1 MRAIDPMT
9 IEKEAVMNNLL
20 ITLFV
25 VTALA
30 GCSRSDDLDN
40 SHAVKWYMA
49 HDAAANPAR

>member
-1 MRAIDPMT
+1 MT